1 LKVIIIEAGDRDR
14 YLDTRKSS
22 PLGISKSVEG
32 FTSLDWIAESLRK
45 NNISDIT
52 YAGAY
57 HIEKVLSRF
66 PEYSFIYSQ
75 QKTPYQIFLD
85 AIKSINGFD
94 QPYLFILSDSA
105 IRSTVIEKLISNK
118 ADINFAIDT
127 NLSWKDIPEYFNKS
141 EKIYS
146 DKGKIIFSQSVSE
159 AELIGRFTG
168 LFTLSGKAIKVIKE
182 QKSHYNNFCLQFNH
196 ILNSDLS
203 SNFVHIKTGWQ
214 KIYDRSQLS
223 EFVFGTKAETLKCL
237 SEVVKKAKILDSYYF
252 TVSEWND
259 NIDAIIATIIKKY
272 KNKKIIVRSSAIGED
287 SMENSQAG
295 QYDSI
300 GNINCS
306 IAEITN
312 GVDTVISSYKKKN
325 NTRLDNQV
333 LVQEYIETA
342 DLSGVIFT
350 RDINT
355 FSPYITVNY
364 DDNTGSTDSVT
375 SGSGDGLKTLFLF
388 KYQKKDYYKKNSF
401 QNHIFEIV
409 NELEDIICYDALD
422 IEFSISKSNT
432 FYIFQVRPLVYND
445 SKKIINDED
454 IISELDDIYN
464 YIKELYQKRPF
475 IAGRTTLLGNMPDW
489 NPAELIGVN
498 PKPMAVS
505 LYKYLI
511 TDHIWAESR
520 GQMGYK
526 NIINTPL
533 SHQIAGHPY
542 IDTRASFN
550 SFIPNQ
556 IEEELSNSLVDH
568 YINNLKNNVHLH
580 DKVEFSIT
588 LNTWSFDF
596 KKRSKQILKN
606 NISTDD
612 LSNIENAFKDHFQSL
627 IINHGEFFKAQ
638 DLIIENLQKRRKA
651 IESNINNDISIHNI
665 SWIVKSLLDD
675 CRDMGVLPFSNL
687 ARCAFISTLCI
698 DSLEAISIISKEEKE
713 IIKSIP
719 TIATEMSYDINKVV
733 LKKIDL
739 KEFLKKYGHLRPG
752 TYDICQD
759 RYDQAPDY
767 YFSNIGHNKDKLKA
781 PDIKKIKST
790 FMKKAKEVDLVL
802 KSEGFLFD
810 SEQLISFIIK
820 SIQKRELYK
829 FQYTKNLSLILE
841 LIALFGKKLNY
852 DRYEMSFLSIN
863 DIIGL
868 STDYSSSY
876 IRSEFKRKINFNV
889 KRDNLMH
896 SVMLPSLILSPRDV
910 YGFNLD
916 TSAPNFITI
925 KSVTAEVALINGEKG
940 INISNK
946 IVMIENADPGFD
958 WIFSYPIKGLITK
971 YGGVASHMSI
981 RAAEFSLPSAIG
993 CGESLFKQ
1001 LINAKKIQ
1009 LNCIEKQ
1016 IKIIA

>member
-1 LKVIIIEAGDRDR
+1 MKVIIIEAGDHDR

-22 PLGISKSVEG
+22 PIGISKSIEG
-32 FTSLDWIAESLRK
+32 FTSLDWITESLRK

-52 YAGAY
+52 YAGSY

-66 PEYSFIYSQ
+66 PQYSFIYSQ
-75 QKTPYQIFLD
+75 KKTPFQIFLD
-85 AIKSINGFD
+85 TINSIDGFD
-94 QPYLFILSDSA
+94 LTYLFILSDSA
-105 IRSTVIEKLISNK
+105 IRPTVLEKIISKK

-127 NLSWKDIPEYFNKS
+127 NLSWKDIPEYYNKS

-146 DKGKIIFSQSVSE
+146 DKGRIVFSQTILE
-159 AELIGRFTG
+159 DELIGRFTG
-168 LFTLSGKAIKVIKE
+168 LFTLSGKAIKAIKE
-182 QKSHYNNFCLQFNH
+182 QRSYHNDFCLQFNH
-196 ILNSDLS
+196 ILNSGLS
-203 SNFVHIKTGWQ
+203 SNFIHIKTGWQ

-223 EFVFGTKAETLKCL
+223 EFVFGTKAETLQCL

-252 TVSEWND
+252 TVSEWNNNRD
-259 NIDAIIATIIKKY
+259 TIIETITNKY

-295 QYDSI
+295 QYDTI
-300 GNINCS
+300 GDINCS
-306 IAEITN
+306 ISEIKIA
-312 GVDTVISSYKKKN
+312 VEKVISSYEKKN

-342 DLSGVIFT
+342 NLSGVIFT

-388 KYQKKDYYKKNSF
+388 KYQKKNHYKKNSF
-401 QNHIFEIV
+401 QNNIFEIV

-422 IEFSISKSNT
+422 IEFLISGSNT
-432 FYIFQVRPLVYND
+432 FYILQVRPLVYND
-445 SKKIINDED
+445 SKNIINDED

-464 YIKELYQKRPF
+464 YIKELYKKRPF

-520 GQMGYK
+520 SQMGYK
-526 NIINTPL
+526 NILNIPL

-568 YINNLKNNVHLH
+568 YINNLKTNAHLH

-596 KKRSKQILKN
+596 KERCKQILKN
-606 NISTDD
+606 NIITED
-612 LSNIENAFKDHFQSL
+612 LANLENAFKEHFQSL
-627 IINHGEFFKAQ
+627 IINHVEFFKSQ
-638 DLIIENLQKRRKA
+638 DLVIDNLQKRRKT
-651 IESNINNDISIHNI
+651 IEFNINNDISIHNMLWVI
-665 SWIVKSLLDD
+665 KSLLDD

-733 LKKIDL
+733 LKKMDL
-739 KEFLKKYGHLRPG
+739 KIILKKYGHLRPG

-759 RYDQAPDY
+759 RYDQNPDY
-767 YFSNIGHNKDKLKA
+767 YFSNTGHNKDKLKA

-810 SEQLISFIIK
+810 SKQLISFFIK

-852 DRYEMSFLSIN
+852 DRHEMSFLSIN

-868 STDYSSSY
+868 NTDYSSSY
-876 IRSEFKRKINFNV
+876 IQSEFKRKINFNV

-916 TSAPNFITI
+916 TSVPNFITI
-925 KSVTAEVALINGEKG
+925 KSVTAELALINEERG

-993 CGESLFKQ
+993 CGESLFTQ